1 MRMLAVAALGFLLMS
16 CEQPSTEAYVGAME
30 KLALIVQRHERDC
43 DGMGRA
49 LKSFIERDGT
59 AIRDY
64 QAHQNR
70 LPKKHRAKLEAR
82 PYGPRLRR
90 AMERIIPGHQRCLE
104 HDSVREAFLLL

>member
-1 MRMLAVAALGFLLMS
+1 MIAIGALLLLAA
-16 CEQPSTEAYVGAME
+16 CEKPSTEAYVRATE
-30 KLALIVQRHERDC
+30 KLALIVERHERDC
-43 DGMGRA
+43 TSMGRA
-49 LKSFIERDGT
+49 LKRFIEKEGG

-90 AMERIIPGHQRCLE
+90 AMERMVPGHQRCLE
-104 HDSVREAFLLL
+104 HDAVREAFLLL